1 MEQIKKPTII
11 TIANEKGGVA
21 KTTSAINIAAGLS
34 LRGKNVLLVDIDSQT
49 HLTNWLDFSF
59 DGKPTIAELIY
70 HTVAQF
76 PVRHEEYIRHND
88 KLHVDYIPA
97 TPMLAGAVTT
107 LHADQTDETTVFARI
122 FADDFFKKYDFI
134 IIDCCPSLDL
144 RTTNAVICSDILLIT
159 VQADPIPYQGT
170 DKMLKTLLRMKP
182 TANIG
187 EDVLILPTMAMN
199 IQVSKMVVEAIYES
213 YGKMVLPPIPFR
225 ASVKNSSANKT
236 VLVRRTSDDVGRAY
250 MNVVDKLIGGEKNG
264 DN

>member
-11 TIANEKGGVA
+11 CIANEKGGVA

-34 LRGKNVLLVDIDSQT
+34 LRGKKVLLIDIDSQT
-49 HLTNWLDFSF
+49 HLTNWLDFTF
-59 DGKPTIAELIY
+59 DGKPTIL
-70 HTVAQF
+70 
-76 PVRHEEYIRHND
+76 
-88 KLHVDYIPA
+88 DYIPA

-107 LHADQTDETTVFARI
+107 LHADQTDETTVFTRI
-122 FADDFFKKYDFI
+122 FSDNYFAKYDFI

-144 RTTNAVICSDILLIT
+144 RITNAVICSDILLIT

-199 IQVSKMVVEAIYES
+199 IQVSKAVLEAIHTS
-213 YGKMVLPPIPFR
+213 YGSMVLPSIPFR
-225 ASVKNSSANKT
+225 ASVKNSSAEKT
-236 VLVRRTSDDVGRAY
+236 VLVKRRSDDVGRAY
-250 MNVVDKLIGGEKNG
+250 MNVVDVLIGGEHNG
-264 DN
+264 